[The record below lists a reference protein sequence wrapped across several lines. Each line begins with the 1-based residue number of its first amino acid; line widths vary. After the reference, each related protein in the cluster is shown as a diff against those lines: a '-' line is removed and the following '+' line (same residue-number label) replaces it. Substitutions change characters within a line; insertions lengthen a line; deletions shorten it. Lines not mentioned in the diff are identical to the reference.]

1 MAVPVSID
9 GKSIL
14 TLYYST
20 LQKVHK
26 SKDNVDCASLALQVA
41 PVSYYCLI
49 FFIGLRPKLGN
60 TYYHIM
66 GRSPNYGRN
75 SNILIPDPYH

>member
-14 TLYYST
+14 TLSY
-20 LQKVHK
+20 
-26 SKDNVDCASLALQVA
+26 KDLHDLN
-41 PVSYYCLI
+41 
-49 FFIGLRPKLGN
+49 
-60 TYYHIM
+60 IM

-75 SNILIPDPYH
+75 SNISPESGTTTSGFVDNKKKKKI